1 MKLSL
6 ILTQRPALLQ
16 QVRLANLAFA
26 YAKLSETAARI
37 ARARLRGSINLRR
50 IAPDDA
56 ESGWTP
62 LTALE
67 GNQSVIEEHFTDED
81 LVDIADAIAFITG
94 VSQLDLT
101 FRIEELAENFVAPL
115 RRELEQ
121 AGITFD
127 HAAQAIEEPNRGHP
141 TG

>member
-6 ILTQRPALLQ
+6 ILAQRPALLQ

-26 YAKLSETAARI
+26 YAKLSEIAVRI
-37 ARARLRGSINLRR
+37 ARARLRGSIRLRQP
-50 IAPDDA
+50 APDADVD
-56 ESGWTP
+56 WIP

-67 GNQSVIEEHFTDED
+67 GNQSVFEEHFTDED
-81 LVDIADAIAFITG
+81 LTDFADAIAFITG
-94 VSQLDLT
+94 VGRLDLT
-101 FRIEELAENFVAPL
+101 FRIEETADNFVAPL
-115 RRELEQ
+115 RQELEQ

-127 HAAQAIEEPNRGHP
+127 HAAQTIEEPNHGNA